1 MQTALFCLFYINFNP
16 EDIMQRSK
24 KTSRINF
31 RLISFIFICLLAI
44 GVLIMG
50 AVFVGLGVK
59 EYSRMVQFTNIKKN
73 LFMVSPMFTVGIF
86 TMFGAIMAS
95 IALALLKD
103 RILHRTS
110 NAIISLSENPF

>member
-1 MQTALFCLFYINFNP
+1 
-16 EDIMQRSK
+16 MQRSK

-73 LFMVSPMFTVGIF
+73 LFLVSPMFTVGIF

-103 RILHRTS
+103 HILHRTS
-110 NAIISLSENPF
+110 NAIIQISENPF